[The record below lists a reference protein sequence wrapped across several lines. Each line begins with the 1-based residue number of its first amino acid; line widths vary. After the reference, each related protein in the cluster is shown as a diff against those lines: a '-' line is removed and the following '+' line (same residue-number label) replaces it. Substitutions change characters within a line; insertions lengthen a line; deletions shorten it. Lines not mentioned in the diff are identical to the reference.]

1 MSDDKCRYEEVIL
14 KKRKMF
20 FIFATLSILIPAL
33 SVLGFFKPSCETL
46 GVWFQRSGAITV
58 VFAIFTE
65 MNANQMLGVLDSS
78 GMVGK
83 TFQATYDKYFKQVKA
98 YNYISLFLV
107 IFGTVIWGYG
117 DLLIDK
123 A

>member
-1 MSDDKCRYEEVIL
+1 MSEDKCQYEKMVL

-20 FIFATLSILIPAL
+20 FIFATLSILMPAL
-33 SVLGFFKPSCETL
+33 SVFGFFKPSCEAL
-46 GVWFQRSGAITV
+46 GVWFQRSGATTV
-58 VFAIFTE
+58 VFAIFAE
-65 MNANQMLGVLDSS
+65 MNATQMLGVLDPS

-83 TFQATYDKYFKQVKA
+83 TFQPTYDKYLKQVKA
-98 YNYISLFLV
+98 YNYIALFLV

-117 DLLIDK
+117 DLLINK

>member
-1 MSDDKCRYEEVIL
+1 
-14 KKRKMF
+14 MF

-33 SVLGFFKPSCETL
+33 SVLGFFKPSYETL

-65 MNANQMLGVLDSS
+65 MNANKMQVVLGSS

-83 TFQATYDKYFKQVKA
+83 TFQATYDKYLKQVKA
-98 YNYISLFLV
+98 YNYISFFLV

-117 DLLIDK
+117 DLLINK